1 MRLSPLVRQ
10 WFAQSFEAPTQVQEA
25 AWNAILDRK
34 NVLAVAPTGSGKT
47 LAAFLCAIDRLM
59 SDPPA
64 AKGVVVLYVSP
75 LKALAADVEKNLR
88 RPLAEL
94 GELAASWGSD
104 SGAAKTQGPAVLPSV
119 AMRTGDTPPRERA
132 RIKSKPP
139 QILITTPE
147 SLYLML
153 TSQAASVLS
162 RVETVIVDEIHS
174 IAGSKRGAHLALS
187 LERLDA
193 LLETPAQRVGLS
205 ATVQPVNEVARFLG
219 GAHPVEVVGDS
230 VAPAIDLAVRIP
242 VANINAVPEFLGTGA
257 PKPTRAPAAKDAWKT
272 DRSLKAAMGAQAA
285 EKPARSGPG
294 ASGASQPKAPQ
305 VSRES
310 RVGSRSIWPSLEAEL
325 LSQVESHTSTLVFVN
340 SRGLCERLTARLNER
355 HAQEAGL
362 RPAGVPIV
370 EGAFRGSLGSPDSHT
385 EPLPEG
391 AEAIARAHHGSVSK
405 ERRLAIESELKAGS
419 LPCVV
424 ATSSLELGIDM
435 GSVDLVCQVAPPLSV
450 ASGLQR
456 IGRAN
461 HRVGGRSRAILY
473 PRTKLELIDCA
484 VMAEA
489 MLAGD
494 IEATRLVKNPLDVL
508 AQQTVAA
515 VSQAPQGLRASQW
528 FETVRQAA
536 NFSELPREA
545 FDRVLAMLAGA
556 FATDD
561 LESFA
566 PRLVWDQAEDLLTPL
581 PVSGRMAISSAGT
594 IPDRGLYPVFT
605 HEAQGRQGRRR
616 VGELDEEMVHESR
629 VGDVITLGTT
639 TWRITEISNDRVLVK
654 PAKAR
659 ASRLPFWHGEGPGRP
674 YEDGRRKGEF
684 LAAAS
689 AALEGAEFD
698 EGFRAR
704 LAQCGMEAD
713 AIGSLGQVLARQR
726 AATGV
731 IPSGQSLVI
740 ELVEDEVGDTRLLLH
755 SPFGRAVHAPWAL
768 AVADRIERL
777 WGYDPEAMAAD
788 DGILLRLSPTASQVP
803 GPETFIF
810 EEEELRAAVQRRVAS
825 TSLFAARFRECAARA
840 LLMRPSAFGK
850 RAPLWAQRL
859 QASQL
864 LEQARQLED
873 FPMVLEALRECVQ
886 DVYDLD
892 GLAHLMGRLRSKQVA
907 ITQVATTTPSPFAG
921 NLLFGYVM
929 EHLYDAD
936 KPQAERSA
944 ALLSIDPALLADL
957 LGSPDL
963 SSLIDP
969 AVLRQLEAQLQWL
982 ASGHK
987 ATSPAGLARML
998 RALGPL
1004 ALDEIARRCDPANAA
1019 DAWLAQLAQE
1029 KQVFQGAVAG
1039 QPCWIAATDGQALHQ
1054 VLGLPVPSWTP
1065 AAPPAALAADKPA
1078 DQELDALVGLPL
1090 SPAASSFDANPAEK
1104 PLLSQA
1110 GLSTSAATA
1119 QKPGRFLDA
1128 LVARYAGCH
1137 GPFSTQAAAASLGLG
1152 TEPVADALERLSAQ
1166 DRLLRGDFG
1175 IDELGEPRQWV
1186 SATVFKQLRK
1196 RSLAAAHEAMEPVG
1210 MDTYLESLWRLQEIP
1225 AHDARDQADPL
1236 DLLASTIALYEGA
1249 WLEAGAWE
1257 QAVFPARVPGYKPT
1271 LLDELL
1277 ASGEVVWQGR
1287 RTLDAAKKPSYQVA
1301 FFPTD
1306 SPFAPLPLTAEAA
1319 TDMHLAPSTPDAPDS
1334 SDPADSQKL
1343 AALTPPQR
1351 ADDLAATAADNP
1363 LWQAMSKGG
1372 GWSFSAL
1379 KEACATVAAG
1389 RDEAAP
1395 SSADIQA
1402 QLEDYLWGGLV
1413 LVDSFGPART
1423 IAQPAKATK
1432 AAPARRRSR
1441 SRYGRASASRAP
1453 RPASVPVDTAL
1464 SGHWSLAQAAETTD
1478 TERALALVQSALDR
1492 YGVLTPEVARA
1503 AAIPGG
1509 LSQIYPALRAL
1520 EDTGTLWRGQF
1531 VGGLGPLQYATP
1543 DFVEA
1548 LRASAAEKPAPA
1560 VPASPAADVGA
1571 TDAPQAPLSTPDA
1584 APELRVLSATD
1595 PAQPLGTLFSW
1606 PASAEKPIRRADAHC
1621 VFADGTPVL
1630 YASAHLKSIFVYISG
1645 EDGEQVDSAAPSAAA
1660 TTTSSDDALAAHA
1673 IQALLAAEKAAALRQ
1688 GLSWATQ
1695 KIEVEQVNDHPVLKT
1710 RWTHVLASIGFVRT
1724 PSGMRFYPDPF

>member
-94 GELAASWGSD
+94 GELAASRAVDLGAD
-104 SGAAKTQGPAVLPSV
+104 GAAGAPAVLPSV

-193 LLETPAQRVGLS
+193 LLKTPAQRVGLS

-285 EKPARSGPG
+285 EKPAPSGPG

-461 HRVGGRSRAILY
+461 HRVGGRSKAILY

-528 FETVRQAA
+528 FSTVRRAA

-674 YEDGRRKGEF
+674 YEDGLRKGEF

-788 DGILLRLSPTASQVP
+788 DGILLRLSPTAGEVP

-944 ALLSIDPALLADL
+944 ALLSIDPSLLADL

-1004 ALDEIARRCDPANAA
+1004 TLDEIARRCDPANAA

-1054 VLGLPVPSWTP
+1054 VLGLPVPSWAP
-1065 AAPPAALAADKPA
+1065 AAPPASLTADKPA
-1078 DQELDALVGLPL
+1078 AQELDALAGLPESFAL
-1090 SPAASSFDANPAEK
+1090 GTPAFGAPAPGK
-1104 PLLSQA
+1104 PV
-1110 GLSTSAATA
+1110 
-1119 QKPGRFLDA
+1119 RFLDA
-1128 LVARYAGCH
+1128 LAARYADCH

-1152 TEPVADALERLSAQ
+1152 VEPVADALERLSAQ

-1175 IDELGEPRQWV
+1175 VDELGHERLWV
-1186 SATVFKQLRK
+1186 AATVFKQLRK

-1210 MDTYLESLWRLQEIP
+1210 MGTYLESLWRLQEIP
-1225 AHDARDQADPL
+1225 AHDTRDQADPV
-1236 DLLASTIALYEGA
+1236 DLLASCIALYEGV

-1257 QAVFPARVPGYKPT
+1257 QVVFPARVPGYTPK

-1277 ASGEVVWQGR
+1277 ATGEVVWQGR

-1306 SPFAPLPLTAEAA
+1306 SPFAPLPLAAEAD
-1319 TDMHLAPSTPDAPDS
+1319 TDAHLAPSAPDAPDS

-1343 AALTPPQR
+1343 AGITPPQR

-1389 RDEAAP
+1389 RGEAAL
-1395 SSADIQA
+1395 SSADIQS
-1402 QLEDYLWGGLV
+1402 QLEDCLWGGLV

-1423 IAQPAKATK
+1423 VAQPAKAPK
-1432 AAPARRRSR
+1432 AAPTRRRSR

-1453 RPASVPVDTAL
+1453 RPASAPVPTPL
-1464 SGHWSLAQAAETTD
+1464 SGTWSLAQPAQATD

-1520 EDTGTLWRGQF
+1520 EDTGGLWRGQF
-1531 VGGLGPLQYATP
+1531 VDGLGPLQYATP

-1560 VPASPAADVGA
+1560 DSKSPAAD
-1571 TDAPQAPLSTPDA
+1571 TPQAPPSTSHAIPD
-1584 APELRVLSATD
+1584 LRVLSATD
-1595 PAQPLGTLFSW
+1595 PAQPLGALFPW
-1606 PASAEKPIRRADAHC
+1606 PASAEKPTRRADAYC

-1630 YASAHLKSIFVYISG
+1630 YASSHLKSIYVYMSA
-1645 EDGEQVDSAAPSAAA
+1645 EDDEQVDTAAPSAAA
-1660 TTTSSDDALAAHA
+1660 TTSSDDALVTHA
-1673 IQALLAAEKAAALRQ
+1673 VRALLSAEKAAALRQ

-1695 KIEVEQVNDHPVLKT
+1695 KIEVEQVNDQPILKT
-1710 RWTHVLASIGFVRT
+1710 QWAQVLANIGFVRT

>member
-1 MRLSPLVRQ
+1 MNTSSAAQGGSSRQEHSALSRLSPLVRQ
-10 WFAQSFEAPTQVQEA
+10 WFTSSFEAPTQVQEA
-25 AWNAILDRK
+25 AWNAILDRQ

-47 LAAFLCAIDRLM
+47 LAAFLCAIDRLLAC
-59 SDPPA
+59 SPA

-94 GELAASWGSD
+94 GELAT
-104 SGAAKTQGPAVLPSV
+104 SGAVTPGQVVLPTV

-132 RIKSKPP
+132 RLKSTPP

-162 RVETVIVDEIHS
+162 TVETVIVDEIHS

-193 LLETPAQRVGLS
+193 LLEKPAQRVGLS
-205 ATVQPVNEVARFLG
+205 ATVRPVEEVARFLG
-219 GAHPVEVVGDS
+219 GPHPVEVVGDAP
-230 VAPAIDLAVRIP
+230 APAIDLTVRIP

-257 PKPTRAPAAKDAWKT
+257 PKATRTPAAKDAWKT
-272 DRSLKAAMGAQAA
+272 DRTLKAALAAQAA
-285 EKPARSGPG
+285 EKPTPSHPGGPG
-294 ASGASQPKAPQ
+294 ASQPQAAA
-305 VSRES
+305 VARES
-310 RVGSRSIWPSLEAEL
+310 RVGARSIWPSLEAEL

-340 SRGLCERLTARLNER
+340 SRGLCERLCTRLNER

-362 RPAGVPIV
+362 MSPGAPVV
-370 EGAFRGSLGSPDSHT
+370 EGAFRGSMGSPDSHT
-385 EPLPEG
+385 LPLPEG
-391 AEAIARAHHGSVSK
+391 TEVIARAHHGSVSK
-405 ERRLAIESELKAGS
+405 ERRLAIETELKAGL

-461 HRVGGRSRAILY
+461 HRVGGRSQAILY

-484 VMAEA
+484 VMAQA

-515 VSQAPQGLRASQW
+515 VSQAPEGLNASRW
-528 FETVRQAA
+528 FELVRRAA
-536 NFSELPREA
+536 NFSQLPREA

-566 PRLVWDQAEDLLTPL
+566 PRLVWDQAADLLTPL

-684 LAAAS
+684 LWAAS
-689 AALEGAEFD
+689 TALTDGTFD
-698 EGFRAR
+698 ESFTRR
-704 LAQCGMEAD
+704 LEQCGMETA
-713 AIGSLGQVLARQR
+713 AIESLAQVLARQR

-731 IPSGQSLVI
+731 IPNGRSLVI

-755 SPFGRAVHAPWAL
+755 SPFGRAVHSPWAL
-768 AVADRIERL
+768 AVSDRIQRL
-777 WGYDPEAMAAD
+777 WGYDPEAMASD
-788 DGILLRLSPTASQVP
+788 DGILLRLSPTVSEVP
-803 GPETFIF
+803 GPEIFVF
-810 EEEELRAAVQRRVAS
+810 EEEELRAAVQRKVAS

-864 LEQARQLED
+864 LEQARQLDD

-892 GLAHLMGRLRSKQVA
+892 GLAHLMGQLRSKQVS

-921 NLLFGYVM
+921 SLLFGYVM

-944 ALLSIDPALLADL
+944 ALLSIDPTLLADL

-963 SSLIDP
+963 SRLIDP
-969 AVLRQLEAQLQWL
+969 AILRELEAQLQWL
-982 ASGHK
+982 APEHQ
-987 ATSPAGLARML
+987 ATSPAGLSRML

-1004 ALDEIARRCDPANAA
+1004 TLDEIAQRCDPAQEAA
-1019 DAWLAQLAQE
+1019 VWLAQLAAQ
-1029 KQVFQGAVAG
+1029 KQAFEGIVAG
-1039 QPCWIAATDGQALHQ
+1039 RPCWIAATDGQALHQ
-1054 VLGLPVPSWTP
+1054 VLGIPIPSWAPQAPAP
-1065 AAPPAALAADKPA
+1065 AAEKLLPSQPDQSALAAT
-1078 DQELDALVGLPL
+1078 G
-1090 SPAASSFDANPAEK
+1090 
-1104 PLLSQA
+1104 
-1110 GLSTSAATA
+1110 T

-1152 TEPVADALERLSAQ
+1152 AEPVADALERLSTQ

-1175 IDELGEPRQWV
+1175 ADEQGEPRQWV
-1186 SATVFKQLRK
+1186 SSAVFKQLRT
-1196 RSLAAAHEAMEPVG
+1196 RSLAAAQVAMEPV
-1210 MDTYLESLWRLQEIP
+1210 DKAVYLESLWRLQEIP
-1225 AHDARDQADPL
+1225 AVDTHDQTDPL
-1236 DLLASTIALYEGA
+1236 DLLASAIALYEGV
-1249 WLEAGAWE
+1249 WLEASVWE
-1257 QAVFPARVPGYKPT
+1257 QVVFPTRVPGYKPA

-1287 RTLDAAKKPSYQVA
+1287 RTLDSAKKPSYQVA

-1306 SPFAPLPLTAEAA
+1306 SPFAPLPLAAEAA
-1319 TDMHLAPSTPDAPDS
+1319 DATTPAPDAQGS
-1334 SDPADSQKL
+1334 STAGAPPSAPAAVTS
-1343 AALTPPQR
+1343 PQR
-1351 ADDLAATAADNP
+1351 ADDLSTTAADDP
-1363 LWQAMSKGG
+1363 LWAAMAKGG

-1379 KEACATVAAG
+1379 REACATTAAQDG
-1389 RDEAAP
+1389 EAAP
-1395 SSADIQA
+1395 GSADIQA
-1402 QLEDYLWGGLV
+1402 QLEDYLWSGLV
-1413 LVDSFGPART
+1413 LVDSFAPARAAT
-1423 IAQPAKATK
+1423 QPAKTAK

-1441 SRYGRASASRAP
+1441 SRYGRASALRAP
-1453 RPASVPVDTAL
+1453 RPASAPVDTAL
-1464 SGHWSLAQAAETTD
+1464 SGHWALAQAPDATD

-1503 AAIPGG
+1503 AALPGG

-1531 VGGLGPLQYATP
+1531 VEGLGPLQYATP

-1548 LRASAAEKPAPA
+1548 LRASAAEKPTTARSTPNA
-1560 VPASPAADVGA
+1560 VD
-1571 TDAPQAPLSTPDA
+1571 TPQAPLSTPLTTPGA
-1584 APELRVLSATD
+1584 PHTVPELRVLAATD
-1595 PAQPLGTLFSW
+1595 PAQPLGALFPW
-1606 PASAEKPIRRADAHC
+1606 PTAAEKPARRADAHC
-1621 VFADGTPVL
+1621 VFADGTLVL
-1630 YASAHLKSIFVYISG
+1630 YASAHLKSIYIYLLAG
-1645 EDGEQVDSAAPSAAA
+1645 GTAPADTAAPSPAVAA
-1660 TTTSSDDALAAHA
+1660 TSPPTDTDATASCNDALVAHA
-1673 IQALLAAEKAAALRQ
+1673 IQALLAAEKAAAQRQ
-1688 GLSWATQ
+1688 GLSWANQ
-1695 KIEVEQVNDHPVLKT
+1695 KIEVEQVNDQPVLKT
-1710 RWTHVLASIGFVRT
+1710 RWAHVLADIGFVRT

>member
-94 GELAASWGSD
+94 GELAASGAVD
-104 SGAAKTQGPAVLPSV
+104 LGADGAAGAPAVLPSV

-174 IAGSKRGAHLALS
+174 IANSKRGAHLALS

-193 LLETPAQRVGLS
+193 LLERPAQRVGLS
-205 ATVQPVNEVARFLG
+205 ATVQPVKEVARFLG

-285 EKPARSGPG
+285 EKPAPSGQR

-362 RPAGVPIV
+362 RPAGAPIV

-528 FETVRQAA
+528 FSTVRRAA

-674 YEDGRRKGEF
+674 YEDGLRKGEF

-788 DGILLRLSPTASQVP
+788 DGILLRLSPTAGEVP

-810 EEEELRAAVQRRVAS
+810 EEEELRAAVQRKVAS

-864 LEQARQLED
+864 LEQARQLEG
-873 FPMVLEALRECVQ
+873 FPMVLEALRECLQ

-987 ATSPAGLARML
+987 ATSPTGLARLL

-1004 ALDEIARRCDPANAA
+1004 RLDEIARRCDPANAA

-1054 VLGLPVPSWTP
+1054 VLGLPVPSWAP
-1065 AAPPAALAADKPA
+1065 AAPPASLAADKPA
-1078 DQELDALVGLPL
+1078 AQELDALVGLPL

-1152 TEPVADALERLSAQ
+1152 AEPVADALERLSAQ

-1175 IDELGEPRQWV
+1175 IDELEEPRQWV
-1186 SATVFKQLRK
+1186 SAAVFKRLRK
-1196 RSLAAAHEAMEPVG
+1196 
-1210 MDTYLESLWRLQEIP
+1210 
-1225 AHDARDQADPL
+1225 
-1236 DLLASTIALYEGA
+1236 
-1249 WLEAGAWE
+1249 
-1257 QAVFPARVPGYKPT
+1257 
-1271 LLDELL
+1271 
-1277 ASGEVVWQGR
+1277 
-1287 RTLDAAKKPSYQVA
+1287 RTLDAAQKPSYQVA

-1306 SPFAPLPLTAEAA
+1306 SPFAPLPLAAEAA
-1319 TDMHLAPSTPDAPDS
+1319 ATGPDA
-1334 SDPADSQKL
+1334 SDDAD
-1343 AALTPPQR
+1343 AATRYATPTPPQR

-1363 LWQAMSKGG
+1363 LWQTMSKGG

-1413 LVDSFGPART
+1413 LVDSFGPVRT

-1432 AAPARRRSR
+1432 AAPVRRRSR

-1464 SGHWSLAQAAETTD
+1464 SGHWSLAQAAEATD

-1503 AAIPGG
+1503 AVIPGG

-1531 VGGLGPLQYATP
+1531 VDGLGPLQYATP

-1571 TDAPQAPLSTPDA
+1571 TDAPPAPLSTPDA

-1595 PAQPLGTLFSW
+1595 PAQPLGALFPW
-1606 PASAEKPIRRADAHC
+1606 PASAEKPTRRADAHC
-1621 VFADGTPVL
+1621 VFADGAPVL
-1630 YASAHLKSIFVYISG
+1630 YASAHLKSIYVYMSA
-1645 EDGEQVDSAAPSAAA
+1645 EDDEQVDSAAPSAAA

-1724 PSGMRFYPDPF
+1724 PSGMRFYPDPL

>member
-25 AWNAILDRK
+25 AWNAILDCK

-94 GELAASWGSD
+94 GELAASGAVDLGAD
-104 SGAAKTQGPAVLPSV
+104 SAAGAPAVLPSV
-119 AMRTGDTPPRERA
+119 AIRTGDTPPRERA

-205 ATVQPVNEVARFLG
+205 ATVQPVEEVARFLG
-219 GAHPVEVVGDS
+219 GAHPVEVVGDAP
-230 VAPAIDLAVRIP
+230 APAIDLAVRIP
-242 VANINAVPEFLGTGA
+242 VANINAVPEFLGTGT
-257 PKPTRAPAAKDAWKT
+257 PKLTRAPAPKDAWKT

-285 EKPARSGPG
+285 EKPAPSNQEPF
-294 ASGASQPKAPQ
+294 GASQPKAPQ
-305 VSRES
+305 MSRES

-362 RPAGVPIV
+362 RPAGAPVV

-461 HRVGGRSRAILY
+461 HRVGGRSQAILY

-484 VMAEA
+484 VMAQA

-515 VSQAPQGLRASQW
+515 VSQTPQGLRASQW
-528 FETVRQAA
+528 FETVRRTA

-545 FDRVLAMLAGA
+545 FDRVMAMLAGA

-566 PRLVWDQAEDLLTPL
+566 PRLVWDQAEDLLAPL
-581 PVSGRMAISSAGT
+581 PVSARMAISSAGT

-674 YEDGRRKGEF
+674 YEDGLRKGEF

-689 AALEGAEFD
+689 SALEGTEFD
-698 EGFRAR
+698 ESFRAR
-704 LAQCGMEAD
+704 LVQCGMEAD

-740 ELVEDEVGDTRLLLH
+740 EMVEDEVGDTRLLLH

-788 DGILLRLSPTASQVP
+788 DGILLRLSPTAGEVP
-803 GPETFIF
+803 GPEIFIF

-892 GLAHLMGRLRSKQVA
+892 GLAHLMGQLRSKQVA

-944 ALLSIDPALLADL
+944 ALLSIDPSLLADL

-1004 ALDEIARRCDPANAA
+1004 TLDEIARRCDPANAA
-1019 DAWLAQLAQE
+1019 DAWLAQLSQE

-1039 QPCWIAATDGQALHQ
+1039 QPCWIAATDAQALHQ
-1054 VLGLPVPSWTP
+1054 VLGLPVPSWAP
-1065 AAPPAALAADKPA
+1065 AAPTTAPVAEKPAA
-1078 DQELDALVGLPL
+1078 QELDVLVGLPL
-1090 SPAASSFDANPAEK
+1090 SPSLGIRTPE
-1104 PLLSQA
+1104 Q
-1110 GLSTSAATA
+1110 
-1119 QKPGRFLDA
+1119 PGRFLDA
-1128 LVARYAGCH
+1128 LMARYAGCH

-1152 TEPVADALERLSAQ
+1152 AEPVADALERLSAQ

-1175 IDELGEPRQWV
+1175 IDELGHERLWV
-1186 SATVFKQLRK
+1186 AATVFKQLRK
-1196 RSLAAAHEAMEPVG
+1196 RSLAAAREAMEPVG

-1225 AHDARDQADPL
+1225 AQDTRDQADPV
-1236 DLLASTIALYEGA
+1236 DLLASCIALYEGV

-1257 QAVFPARVPGYKPT
+1257 QVVFPARVPGYTPK

-1277 ASGEVVWQGR
+1277 ATGEVVWQGR

-1306 SPFAPLPLTAEAA
+1306 SPFAPLPLAAEAA
-1319 TDMHLAPSTPDAPDS
+1319 ADAHLAPNAPDAPDS

-1343 AALTPPQR
+1343 AGITPPQR

-1389 RDEAAP
+1389 RGEAAP
-1395 SSADIQA
+1395 SSAEIQS

-1423 IAQPAKATK
+1423 VTQPAKAPK
-1432 AAPARRRSR
+1432 AAPTRRRSR
-1441 SRYGRASASRAP
+1441 SRYSRASASRAP

-1464 SGHWSLAQAAETTD
+1464 SGCWALTQAAEAAD

-1492 YGVLTPEVARA
+1492 YGVLTPEVARV

-1520 EDTGTLWRGQF
+1520 EDTGGLWRGQF
-1531 VGGLGPLQYATP
+1531 VDGLGPLQYATP

-1560 VPASPAADVGA
+1560 DSKSPAAD
-1571 TDAPQAPLSTPDA
+1571 TPQTPPSTSHA

-1595 PAQPLGTLFSW
+1595 PAQPLGALFPW
-1606 PASAEKPIRRADAHC
+1606 PASAEKPTRRADAHC
-1621 VFADGTPVL
+1621 VFADGAPVL
-1630 YASAHLKSIFVYISG
+1630 YASVHLKSIYVYMSA
-1645 EDGEQVDSAAPSAAA
+1645 EDDEQVDTAAPSAAA
-1660 TTTSSDDALAAHA
+1660 TTNSDDALVTHA
-1673 IQALLAAEKAAALRQ
+1673 IQALLAAEKAAAQRQ
-1688 GLSWATQ
+1688 GLSWANQ
-1695 KIEVEQVNDHPVLKT
+1695 KIEVELVDEQTVLKT
-1710 RWTHVLASIGFVRT
+1710 HWAQVLANIGFVRT

>member
-94 GELAASWGSD
+94 GELAASGAVD
-104 SGAAKTQGPAVLPSV
+104 LGADGAAGAPAVLPSV

-174 IAGSKRGAHLALS
+174 IANSKRGAHLALS

-193 LLETPAQRVGLS
+193 LLERPAQRVGLS
-205 ATVQPVNEVARFLG
+205 ATVQPVKEVARFLG
-219 GAHPVEVVGDS
+219 GAHPVEVAGDS

-285 EKPARSGPG
+285 EKPAPSGQR

-362 RPAGVPIV
+362 RPAGAPIV

-528 FETVRQAA
+528 FSTVRRAA

-674 YEDGRRKGEF
+674 YEDGLRKGEF

-689 AALEGAEFD
+689 SALQGAEFD
-698 EGFRAR
+698 EGFRTR

-788 DGILLRLSPTASQVP
+788 DGILLRLSPTAGEVP

-810 EEEELRAAVQRRVAS
+810 EEEELRAAVQRKVAS

-864 LEQARQLED
+864 LEQARQLEG
-873 FPMVLEALRECVQ
+873 FPMVLEALRECLQ

-987 ATSPAGLARML
+987 ATSPTGLARLL

-1004 ALDEIARRCDPANAA
+1004 RLDEIARRCDPANAA

-1054 VLGLPVPSWTP
+1054 VLGLPVPSWAP

-1078 DQELDALVGLPL
+1078 AQELDALVGLPL

-1119 QKPGRFLDA
+1119 QKPGHFLDA

-1152 TEPVADALERLSAQ
+1152 AEPVADALERLSAQ

-1175 IDELGEPRQWV
+1175 IDELEEPRQWV
-1186 SATVFKQLRK
+1186 SAAVFKRLRK

-1210 MDTYLESLWRLQEIP
+1210 MGTYLESLWRLQEIP
-1225 AHDARDQADPL
+1225 AQDAHDQVDPL
-1236 DLLASTIALYEGA
+1236 DLLASAIALYEGV

-1257 QAVFPARVPGYKPT
+1257 QAVFPARVPGYKPA
-1271 LLDELL
+1271 LLNELL

-1287 RTLDAAKKPSYQVA
+1287 RTLDAAQKPSYQVA

-1306 SPFAPLPLTAEAA
+1306 SPFAPLPLAAEAA
-1319 TDMHLAPSTPDAPDS
+1319 ATGPDA
-1334 SDPADSQKL
+1334 SDDAD
-1343 AALTPPQR
+1343 AATRYATPTPPQR

-1363 LWQAMSKGG
+1363 LWQTMSKGG

-1413 LVDSFGPART
+1413 LVDSFGPVRT

-1432 AAPARRRSR
+1432 AAPVRRRSR

-1464 SGHWSLAQAAETTD
+1464 SGHWSLAQAAEATD
-1478 TERALALVQSALDR
+1478 TERALALVQSVLDR

-1531 VGGLGPLQYATP
+1531 VDGLGPLQYATP

-1571 TDAPQAPLSTPDA
+1571 TDAPPAPLSTPDA

-1595 PAQPLGTLFSW
+1595 PAQPLGALFPW
-1606 PASAEKPIRRADAHC
+1606 PASAEKPTRRADAHC
-1621 VFADGTPVL
+1621 VFADGAPVL
-1630 YASAHLKSIFVYISG
+1630 YASAHLKSIYVYMSA
-1645 EDGEQVDSAAPSAAA
+1645 EDDEQVDTAAPSPAA

-1724 PSGMRFYPDPF
+1724 PSGMRFYPDPL

>member
-59 SDPPA
+59 SDLPA

-94 GELAASWGSD
+94 GELAASGAVD
-104 SGAAKTQGPAVLPSV
+104 LGADGAAGAPAVLPSV

-205 ATVQPVNEVARFLG
+205 ATVQPVKEVARFLG
-219 GAHPVEVVGDS
+219 GAHPVEVVGDAP
-230 VAPAIDLAVRIP
+230 APAIDLAVRIP

-285 EKPARSGPG
+285 EKPAPSGQR

-325 LSQVESHTSTLVFVN
+325 LTQIESHTSTLVFVN

-362 RPAGVPIV
+362 RPAGAPIV

-461 HRVGGRSRAILY
+461 HRVGGRSKAILY

-484 VMAEA
+484 VMAQA

-528 FETVRQAA
+528 FSTVRRAA

-545 FDRVLAMLAGA
+545 FDRVLSMLAGA

-566 PRLVWDQAEDLLTPL
+566 PRLVWDQTEDLLTPL

-788 DGILLRLSPTASQVP
+788 DGILLRLSPTAGEVP

-810 EEEELRAAVQRRVAS
+810 EEEELRAAVQRKVAS

-864 LEQARQLED
+864 LEQARQLEG
-873 FPMVLEALRECVQ
+873 FPMVLEALRECLQ

-892 GLAHLMGRLRSKQVA
+892 SLAHLMGQLRSKQVA

-921 NLLFGYVM
+921 SLLFGYVM

-987 ATSPAGLARML
+987 ATSPAGLARLL

-1004 ALDEIARRCDPANAA
+1004 TLDEIARRCDPANAA

-1029 KQVFQGAVAG
+1029 KQVFAGAVAG
-1039 QPCWIAATDGQALHQ
+1039 QPCWIAATDGQALQ
-1054 VLGLPVPSWTP
+1054 AVLGIEVPSWAP
-1065 AAPPAALAADKPA
+1065 AAPPAAP
-1078 DQELDALVGLPL
+1078 V
-1090 SPAASSFDANPAEK
+1090 AEK
-1104 PLLSQA
+1104 PAAQELGALA
-1110 GLSTSAATA
+1110 GLPESFALGTPAFGAPA
-1119 QKPGRFLDA
+1119 PGKPVRFLDA
-1128 LVARYAGCH
+1128 LAARYANCH

-1152 TEPVADALERLSAQ
+1152 VEPVADALERLSAQ

-1175 IDELGEPRQWV
+1175 IDELGHERLWV
-1186 SATVFKQLRK
+1186 AATVFKQLRK

-1210 MDTYLESLWRLQEIP
+1210 MGTYLESLWRLQEIP
-1225 AHDARDQADPL
+1225 AQDTRDQADPV
-1236 DLLASTIALYEGA
+1236 DLLASCIALYEGV

-1257 QAVFPARVPGYKPT
+1257 QVVFPARVPGYTPK

-1277 ASGEVVWQGR
+1277 ATGEVVWQGR

-1306 SPFAPLPLTAEAA
+1306 SPFTPLPLAAEAA
-1319 TDMHLAPSTPDAPDS
+1319 TDAHLAPSAPDAPDS

-1343 AALTPPQR
+1343 AGITPPQR

-1389 RDEAAP
+1389 RDQEAP
-1395 SSADIQA
+1395 SSADIQS

-1423 IAQPAKATK
+1423 VTQPAKAPK
-1432 AAPARRRSR
+1432 AAPTRRRSR
-1441 SRYGRASASRAP
+1441 SRYGRASTSRAP
-1453 RPASVPVDTAL
+1453 RPASAPVPTPL
-1464 SGHWSLAQAAETTD
+1464 SGTWSLAQPAQATD

-1520 EDTGTLWRGQF
+1520 EDTGGLWRGQF
-1531 VGGLGPLQYATP
+1531 VDGLGPLQYATP

-1560 VPASPAADVGA
+1560 DSKSPAADVGA
-1571 TDAPQAPLSTPDA
+1571 TDAPPAPLSTPDA

-1595 PAQPLGTLFSW
+1595 PAQPLGALFPW
-1606 PASAEKPIRRADAHC
+1606 PASAEKPTRRADAHC
-1621 VFADGTPVL
+1621 VFADGAPVL
-1630 YASAHLKSIFVYISG
+1630 YASAHLKSIYVYMSA
-1645 EDGEQVDSAAPSAAA
+1645 EDDEQVDTAAPSPAA

-1724 PSGMRFYPDPF
+1724 PSGMRFYPDPL